1 MVNILTVENFQE
13 TIEKNDLSLIQ
24 IKSSW
29 CQPCKMLA
37 PIVEQ
42 VKQELTDVNFEV
54 YDVDQFSA
62 LAIEY
67 GIKSVPTLIIE
78 KDGEVV
84 QRLSGLATK
93 PSLISTINSFK

>member
-1 MVNILTVENFQE
+1 MITVKRF
-13 TIEKNDLSLIQ
+13 TA
-24 IKSSW
+24 SW

-67 GIKSVPTLIIE
+67 SIKSVPTLIIE

>member
-1 MVNILTVENFQE
+1 MITVKRF
-13 TIEKNDLSLIQ
+13 TAG
-24 IKSSW
+24 W

-37 PIVEQ
+37 PIMEQ
-42 VKQELTDVNFEV
+42 AKQELTDVNFEV

-67 GIKSVPTLIIE
+67 GIKSVPTVIIE
-78 KDGEVV
+78 KDGEVAH
-84 QRLSGLATK
+84 RFSGLVTK

>member
-1 MVNILTVENFQE
+1 MITVKRF
-13 TIEKNDLSLIQ
+13 TA
-24 IKSSW
+24 SW

-37 PIVEQ
+37 PVIEQ

-84 QRLSGLATK
+84 QKISGLASK
-93 PSLISTINSFK
+93 PSLISTINSLK